1 MVGIS
6 TADLKGVRNDGASGT
21 APLWSMNADWDMLS
35 APGGNA
41 RPALA
46 DLDNDGDLDLLVGF
60 ADGRYRSWENT
71 GSRQAPQWQP
81 NTSWPPNYD
90 IGGYAAPT
98 LADLDGDG
106 DLDILS
112 GNSAGQLEAYR
123 NTGDAESPGPWV
135 TVVEWSDDLP
145 DVGVLAAP
153 ALGDLDG
160 DGIPDLLIGISTG
173 KCLAFRNTGT
183 VSTPHWAAIPVW
195 DVPDDN
201 QNNAVPALADLDG
214 DGDLDLLVGDHYYDH
229 CVAYENTGGPSAPAW
244 TRRNAWDV
252 SISGYYTAPAV
263 GDLDH
268 EWALGIFSDGFES
281 GNASAWSDHVGKSME
296 ADAWGDIGWGR
307 ALDRE
312 NTTGNAESDWSEYS
326 AGRGVGTLGAGRF
339 AETERTVDP
348 ALRSK
353 KNPLSDDSFGYVFN
367 AADQMTRAYWQY
379 GTIEDYEYD
388 GDDLRLR
395 KTTAGDEVVY
405 IRDATGNVLAEY
417 DGANTL
423 LAEYVYAN
431 GRQVAKVEP
440 GAGEDSF
447 RFFHSDQLGTA
458 LVVTDD
464 SGAVT
469 WRGEYYPFGE
479 EYSSEGTPNQY
490 RFTERETD
498 QATGL
503 TYMRARYYNPHL
515 GRFLTV
521 DPVGGKVGSSQSW
534 NRYSY
539 VLNNPVRHTDPTGM
553 ITDVPN
559 TMTGETFGGK
569 PLMVG
574 DATPEQRALSHAILT
589 PLIALPFVPLASPSM
604 LTGGGIGLV
613 TSLVN
618 ALGSDAP
625 IDKKVDA
632 VLVGTG
638 LGAVLGPFKVRVF
651 TGAASAIGSRNA
663 TDAVTG
669 EGITPLSEDG
679 REGLNGAVAGAAGS
693 LAPDPVSQML
703 VSGAVKLL
711 LDLGTSA
718 FEDPALN
725 SGFEEIP
732 TED

>member
-440 GAGEDSF
+440 GAGGDSF

-539 VLNNPVRHTDPTGM
+539 VLNNPLKFVDP
-553 ITDVPN
+553 D
-559 TMTGETFGGK
+559 GEN
-569 PLMVG
+569 
-574 DATPEQRALSHAILT
+574 
-589 PLIALPFVPLASPSM
+589 PLAAVAALITTVRVSAGATTGAI
-604 LTGGGIGLV
+604 TGGVLGLV
-613 TSLVN
+613 KGRSFNSMAYGAAKGAVIGGANAVPIVGGGAAAYGFDMAEQLVGGATLADANNHATQVGVITAGASAFALAISPKTN
-618 ALGSDAP
+618 AIGGAVVVAAAATASDAITGYVTEVLPEATLTEQDGASVKSKIEQSEALRAEGVLGS
-625 IDKKVDA
+625 
-632 VLVGTG
+632 
-638 LGAVLGPFKVRVF
+638 
-651 TGAASAIGSRNA
+651 
-663 TDAVTG
+663 
-669 EGITPLSEDG
+669 
-679 REGLNGAVAGAAGS
+679 
-693 LAPDPVSQML
+693 
-703 VSGAVKLL
+703 
-711 LDLGTSA
+711 GTSNN
-718 FEDPALN
+718 D
-725 SGFEEIP
+725 EETP
-732 TED
+732 